1 MSEVIEH
8 NTKENATVL
17 IKQALG
23 LQFASIIITTP
34 NADFNKYYSETME
47 RRHDDHQ
54 FEPTADE
61 FRQLIVDSV
70 IDVPNLEICFDFIG
84 DKINGIQPTQV
95 CIITKKEVK

>member
-1 MSEVIEH
+1 M
-8 NTKENATVL
+8 
-17 IKQALG
+17 G

-70 IDVPNLEICFDFIG
+70 TDVPNLEICFDFIG
-84 DKINGIQPTQV
+84 GIISMESSPTSLYHH
-95 CIITKKEVK
+95 